1 MLTKRGWIVL
11 AVAVGVLAGCEVT
24 LDLVSV
30 SPRGLAA
37 LGVHDGKPVV
47 LLADCKRYEI
57 VEVKISPT
65 PDPFKRPDD
74 AHGWVLSRPLSAPLP
89 DEVVA
94 LGAPPA
100 GWTEQHAGTLTKLAA
115 GQLYDLATWDENDV
129 TSGPGSLTDFDFTV
143 ADLNGL
149 APGQVLVGHDKQFER
164 ETEKKFRS
172 GAKQAC

>member
-11 AVAVGVLAGCEVT
+11 AVVVSVMAGCEVT
-24 LDLVSV
+24 LDLLSV

-57 VEVKISPT
+57 VEVKVSPT
-65 PDPFKRPDD
+65 PDAFKRPDD
-74 AHGWVLSRPLSAPLP
+74 AHGWVVSRTRSAPLP
-89 DEVVA
+89 DEMVA

-100 GWTEQHAGTLTKLAA
+100 GWSEDHAGTLTELAA
-115 GQLYDLATWDENDV
+115 GQLYELATWDEEDAIH
-129 TSGPGSLTDFDFTV
+129 GPGSLIDFDFTV

-149 APGQVLVGHDKQFER
+149 TPGQVLVSKDKRFEK
-164 ETEKKFRS
+164 ETKKKFRS
-172 GAKQAC
+172 GAKHAC

>member
-1 MLTKRGWIVL
+1 VL
-11 AVAVGVLAGCEVT
+11 GGCEVT

-57 VEVKISPT
+57 VQVKISPT
-65 PDPFKRPDD
+65 PDRFKRPDD
-74 AHGWVLSRPLSAPLP
+74 AHGWVVSRPLSAPLP
-89 DEVVA
+89 GEVVA

-100 GWTEQHAGTLTKLAA
+100 GWSEQHAGTLTALTA
-115 GQLYDLATWDENDV
+115 GQLYELATWDEDDV
-129 TSGPGSLTDFDFTV
+129 ISGPGSLTDFDFTV

-149 APGQVLVGHDKQFER
+149 APGRVLVAGDRYVEEK
-164 ETEKKFRS
+164 TEKKFRS
-172 GAKQAC
+172 GTKHAC